1 MQYIVRLLSMITS
14 CDLQLYAFI
23 CSLEDLRQKINSGV
37 GRVDV
42 EESEISIGSFCVAKF
57 SEDDK

>member
-1 MQYIVRLLSMITS
+1 MITS
-14 CDLQLYAFI
+14 CDSKLLLYAFI